1 MTLKKYHDS
10 RLMQNLL
17 SELTTLL
24 STDDRLVADGK
35 LMKNKV
41 VELALN
47 LDPLLLRLLLKQPTL
62 RRHFFVDV
70 DQIQVFDKVKF
81 QRFVS
86 NKSFLPDSFTAFK
99 NKIGLTVGDE
109 YLSDRKD
116 VVLAWPYKDCIL
128 EGGQDREDANRAEV
142 FWNETLAPD
151 QIDRLLSPKILAKA
165 MRVTKDGE
173 KPATGFTCEDN
184 FIIKGNN
191 LLALHTLV
199 PLYQRKVKLIYIDPP
214 YNTEGD
220 SFKYNDSFNHST
232 WLTFMRNRLSVAKQ
246 LLHPEG
252 VIFVQCDYIEF
263 AYLKVLMDE
272 VFGVDRA
279 LPYVNIKTATPAG
292 FKVVNP
298 GLVNVAEHILVY
310 AMGNKKKAIKSAY
323 VRAGYQTDYKYV
335 VVDRNLPTE
344 RWSYR
349 LLREVVQ
356 EKNPGLDATALQAL
370 LANFALENAE
380 RVFATYG
387 PHKPSDRM
395 RQGIEKSHANP
406 DKIVEIDREDGDK
419 HYLLNGRL
427 MAFYSSKLQIVDGEL
442 CPTQRLTDF
451 WSDISWDSIAN
462 EGGVTLKNGKKPERL
477 LKRLMELA
485 SEEGDLVMDFN
496 LGSGTTAAVAMKM
509 KRQFIGL
516 EQLDYGDNDSLIRLR
531 NVVRGD
537 KSGISKIVNW
547 QGGGEF
553 VYCELAKAN
562 QTFVDSITAAT
573 TTKQLATIWLT
584 MQEKAFLS
592 YQVDVAS
599 INASVHDFN
608 ALPIEDQKRFLIEVL
623 DKNLLYVPL
632 SEMDDK
638 TYGISESDKALN
650 RAFFR
655 LGAA

>member
-1 MTLKKYHDS
+1 
-10 RLMQNLL
+10 MQNLL
-17 SELTTLL
+17 LDLIAHL
-24 STDDRLVADGK
+24 STDDRLVTDGK

-47 LDPLLLRLLLKQPTL
+47 LDPLLLRLLLKQPNL
-62 RRHFFVDV
+62 RNHFFVEV
-70 DQIQVFDKVKF
+70 DQMQVFDKVKF

-109 YLSDRKD
+109 YLNDRKD
-116 VVLAWPYKDCIL
+116 VVLAWPYKDCVL
-128 EGGQDREDANRAEV
+128 EGGQDREDANRDEV

-151 QIDRLLSPKILAKA
+151 QIDRLLSPKMLAKA

-173 KPATGFTCEDN
+173 ATATAITFKDN
-184 FIIKGNN
+184 YIIKGNN

-199 PLYQRKVKLIYIDPP
+199 PIYRRKVQLIYIDPP

-272 VFGVDRA
+272 VFGVERA

-323 VRAGYQTDYKYV
+323 VKSGYQSDYKYV
-335 VVDRNLPTE
+335 VVDRNLPIELWT
-344 RWSYR
+344 YR
-349 LLREVVQ
+349 SISDEVK
-356 EKNPGLDATALQAL
+356 EKNPSLDSVAIPAL
-370 LANFALENAE
+370 LDGFALENAE

-387 PHKPSDRM
+387 PHKPSERM
-395 RQGIEKSHANP
+395 RQGIEKSNCNP

-427 MAFYSSKLQIVDGEL
+427 MAFYSSKLKVVDGEL
-442 CPTQRLTDF
+442 GPTQRLTDF

-477 LKRLMELA
+477 LKRLLELA

-516 EQLDYGDNDSLIRLR
+516 EQLDYGNNDSLVRLK
-531 NVVRGD
+531 NVVKGD
-537 KSGISKIVNW
+537 QSGISKIVKW
-547 QGGGEF
+547 KGGGEF

-562 QTFVDSITAAT
+562 QTFVDTVLAAT
-573 TTKQLATIWLT
+573 TTKQLVTIWLT

-599 INASVHDFN
+599 INAGMHDFN
-608 ALPIEDQKRFLIEVL
+608 ELPIEDQKRFLIEVL

-638 TYGISESDKALN
+638 TFGISESDKALN

-655 LGAA
+655 LSAA